1 MKEMRTEQQLI
12 TKNHPKYKLIDEMC
26 YKSKNLYN
34 AANYELRNYFFD
46 TGEYIKYQDFNY
58 YMKTKQEYKD
68 CMSQPANCVMRLLD
82 KNWKSFFVAIKDW
95 SKNLNKYLGK
105 PKPPKYLN
113 KNGRYIWMIP
123 NNSCYIEGNELKF
136 RIRKLQDYKWY
147 TKNLGRLI
155 QVRFIPKGT
164 CYMMEIV
171 YEIEV
176 KEVDYE
182 HNKRFIAI
190 DLGVNNFVTITNNIG
205 EKPII
210 INGKG
215 IKSINQFYN
224 KRLAKEKSRLMKINN
239 VHYSH
244 KLENITF
251 KRHRIIKNFMHN
263 ASSYIIKYCEYYN
276 IVNIVIGKNEK
287 WKHRCNT
294 GNINNQKFI
303 QIPYELF
310 LNQLKYKCKNSNI
323 KLHTIEESY
332 TSGTSFIDDELP
344 IKENYNKKRRIK
356 RGLFKSNDGRL
367 INSDVNGS
375 YQILRKVF
383 PEFQY
388 GIGVYLTPA
397 LVNVTRMG

>member
-1 MKEMRTEQQLI
+1 
-12 TKNHPKYKLIDEMC
+12 MC

-34 AANYELRNYFFD
+34 VANYELRNYFFD

-68 CMSQPANCVMRLLD
+68 CMSQPSNCVMRLLD

-95 SKNLNKYLGK
+95 SKNPNKYLGK

-123 NNSCYIEGNELKF
+123 NNSCYTEGNELKF
-136 RIRKLQDYKWY
+136 RIRKLQDHKWY

-176 KEVDYE
+176 KEAEYE

-190 DLGVNNFVTITNNIG
+190 DLGVNNFATITNNIG

-224 KRLAKEKSRLMKINN
+224 KRLVKEKSRLMKMNN
-239 VHYSH
+239 VHYSR
-244 KLENITF
+244 KLENIAF
-251 KRHRIIKNFMHN
+251 KRHRRIKNFMHN
-263 ASSYIIKYCEYYN
+263 ASSYIIKYCEYHN
-276 IVNIVIGKNEK
+276 IDNIIIGKNKK
-287 WKHRCNT
+287 WKQRCNI
-294 GNINNQKFI
+294 GKINNQKFI

-310 LNQLKYKCKNSNI
+310 LNQLNYKCENNNI
-323 KLHTIEESY
+323 KLHIIEESY
-332 TSGTSFIDDELP
+332 TSGTSFIDNESPSKDKYNEL
-344 IKENYNKKRRIK
+344 RRIK
-356 RGLFKSNDGRL
+356 RGLFKSNNGRL

-388 GIGVYLTPA
+388 GIGAYLTPV
-397 LVNVTRMG
+397 LVNVIRMG